1 MPVNVDTPLEPPAA
15 TWRFKLGIALVCV
28 MALTWL
34 CVPLLAWAGVP
45 STRIAAI
52 TGVIFIT
59 NKVILLLVI
68 AIMGKS
74 GFQQLKSRIFGVF
87 SLSPVSEVG
96 RARYNIGL
104 VMFCLPL
111 VTASLEPYVDA
122 LAPGL
127 RPNLWQLQV
136 LGDVI
141 FIASFFVLGG
151 GFWDKIR
158 ALFIRDS
165 RVVPSS
171 VE

>member
-1 MPVNVDTPLEPPAA
+1 MPITVETPLETAA

-28 MALTWL
+28 MALMWL
-34 CVPLLAWAGVP
+34 CVPLMAWADVP

-52 TGVIFIT
+52 TGVIFIA
-59 NKVILLLVI
+59 NKVILLVVI
-68 AIMGKS
+68 AVMGKS
-74 GFQQLKSRIFGVF
+74 GFQQLKTKIFGVF
-87 SLSPVSEVG
+87 SLSPETSVS
-96 RARYNIGL
+96 RARYNLGL
-104 VMFCLPL
+104 VLFCLPL
-111 VTASLEPYVDA
+111 ISASLEPYVDA
-122 LAPGL
+122 LAPRL

-136 LGDVI
+136 LGDLI

-151 GFWDKIR
+151 GFWDKFR

>member
-1 MPVNVDTPLEPPAA
+1 MPDSAEISLEPAT

-28 MALTWL
+28 MVLMWL
-34 CVPLLAWAGVP
+34 CLPVLAWAGVP
-45 STRIAAI
+45 STRIAAF
-52 TGVIFIT
+52 TGIIFIA
-59 NKVILLLVI
+59 NKVILLLII
-68 AIMGKS
+68 AILGKS
-74 GFQQLKSRIFGVF
+74 GFQQLKSKLFGVF
-87 SLSPVSEVG
+87 ALSPDTSISK
-96 RARYNIGL
+96 ARYNLGL

-111 VTASLEPYVDA
+111 ITASLEPYIDA

-136 LGDVI
+136 LGDLI
-141 FIASFFVLGG
+141 FVTSFFVLGG

-165 RVVPSS
+165 RVAPAS

>member
-1 MPVNVDTPLEPPAA
+1 MPITVETPLEPAA
-15 TWRFKLGIALVCV
+15 TWRFKLGIALVCL
-28 MALTWL
+28 MALMWL
-34 CVPLLAWAGVP
+34 CVPLMAWSGVS

-52 TGVIFIT
+52 TGVIFIA

-68 AIMGKS
+68 AVMGKS
-74 GFQQLKSRIFGVF
+74 GFQQLKSKIFGAF
-87 SLSPVSEVG
+87 SLSRDESVG
-96 RARYNIGL
+96 QARYNLGL

-111 VTASLEPYVDA
+111 ISASLEPYLDA

-136 LGDVI
+136 LGDVL

-158 ALFIRDS
+158 ALFVRDS

>member
-1 MPVNVDTPLEPPAA
+1 MPITVEPSLESAA
-15 TWRFKLGIALVCV
+15 TWRFKLGIALVCLMAIMWICVPV
-28 MALTWL
+28 MAWG
-34 CVPLLAWAGVP
+34 GVSSP
-45 STRIAAI
+45 RIAAI
-52 TGVIFIT
+52 TGVIFIA

-68 AIMGKS
+68 AVMGKS
-74 GFQQLKSRIFGVF
+74 GFQQLKSKVFGAF
-87 SLSPVSEVG
+87 SLSRDDSIGKV
-96 RARYNIGL
+96 RYNLGL

-111 VTASLEPYVDA
+111 ISASLEPYLDA

-136 LGDVI
+136 LGDVL